1 MKNVFITYSNFRS
14 FLYEFEP
21 RKKGKNKYHFDEF
34 HIDCLSEKDISLLEV
49 ARDFLA
55 NPEELLTHKYVR
67 VERIDDYEFVVAP
80 KNPAYHLKRNCSLL
94 KSNFQEYMIPD
105 VVSHKGYFEIKKYRF
120 WHKKNKLFARYN
132 FEKFKEKHKV
142 VWGSE
147 LRIWNI
153 PNSGNMAFFNMTIN
167 ELEEVVKFK
176 IDEIM
181 KFKSENP
188 NKWAEIQSNSY
199 SVTPHG
205 SVAPHGAVNRNRDL
219 LGFNKKFKN
228 PLISTLLHYYRAK
241 LNPDLDFNVDIL
253 NQLGFKLCK
262 SCNSKKYPADD
273 KVYNTTVIHKEK
285 SKKRIKLPSSSIVN
299 SAEKKQSKKIN
310 CTLTFEQQEIF
321 YRKVFKDLSVI
332 VSDSKDFDIK
342 NYILDFYNLVND
354 KTNDISL
361 ALSYAQLLP
370 ENIISVI
377 GDDKNIGK
385 YLRSKGIDFN
395 DVYDLRDRFEDIAA
409 VEKYLAVIEL
419 SSERLEQVRKKAG
432 VVSSQLEQ
440 AFQTDEN
447 PDFKAHFSNLDFDI
461 AYSTDNFHFPPIDY
475 RYWLSQHGDNDV
487 GNIRLGLTSRLS
499 NLKMINSTISQDVIE
514 LKSMFEAV
522 NYIEKKVASETKS
535 YQDYLDIFD
544 AINNWGGKAI
554 QRGIIYSGLTLRNK
568 LDHEDWFAN
577 YIKAANLLRQE
588 DRVLE
593 GIELMF
599 STPGL
604 GVSFGS
610 KHIAFWTY
618 DNPVT
623 AVYDSKISQILLRSE
638 NPKIKDMIPFISAI
652 NKLANEQSDYC
663 DRLKPKEIEKALFAF
678 HKHYWSNGSKW
689 LGLKGG
695 IDFDCAVKWN
705 KKMVF

>member
-1 MKNVFITYSNFRS
+1 MKNVFITYSNFRN

-105 VVSHKGYFEIKKYRF
+105 VVFHKGYFEIKKYRF
-120 WHKKNKLFARYN
+120 WHKVNKLLARYN

-153 PNSGNMAFFNMTIN
+153 PNSGNMSFFNMTIN

-188 NKWAEIQSNSY
+188 NNWAEIQSSAY
-199 SVTPHG
+199 SVTPRG
-205 SVAPHGAVNRNRDL
+205 SGAPHRSVSSDKAL
-219 LGFNKKFKN
+219 LDFNKKLKN
-228 PLISTLLHYYRAK
+228 PLISALLHYYRAK
-241 LNPDLDFNVDIL
+241 LNPNLDFDVEIL
-253 NQLGFKLCK
+253 DQLGFKLCK
-262 SCNSKKYPADD
+262 SCNSKKNPADD
-273 KVYNTTVIHKEK
+273 KVDNSSLIQKEK
-285 SKKRIKLPSSSIVN
+285 SKKVKLPSSGVVK
-299 SAEKKQSKKIN
+299 SAVKDGNRKIN
-310 CTLTFEQQEIF
+310 CILTNEQQKQF
-321 YRKVFKDLSVI
+321 YKKVFKDLSVT
-332 VSDSKDFDIK
+332 VSDNKEFDIK
-342 NYILDFYNLVND
+342 NYIFDFYSLINN
-354 KTNDISL
+354 KTNDSSL
-361 ALSYAQLLP
+361 ALRYAQLLP
-370 ENIISVI
+370 ENVI
-377 GDDKNIGK
+377 NVTSDDRNIAK
-385 YLRSKGIDFN
+385 YLRAKGVDLNNI
-395 DVYDLRDRFEDIAA
+395 YDLRDRFEDISA
-409 VEKYLAVIEL
+409 VEKYLAVKEL
-419 SSERLEQVRKKAG
+419 STERLEQVRKNAG
-432 VVSSQLEQ
+432 IVSSELEQ
-440 AFQTDEN
+440 AFETDEDL
-447 PDFKAHFSNLDFDI
+447 DFKAHFSNLDFDI
-461 AYSTDNFHFPPIDY
+461 AYSADNFHFPPIDY

-487 GNIRLGLTSRLS
+487 GNNRLGLTSRLS
-499 NLKMINSTISQDVIE
+499 NLKKNNSTISADVIE
-514 LKSMFEAV
+514 LKSMSDAV
-522 NYIEKKVASETKS
+522 SFIEKKVASETKT

-568 LDHEDWFAN
+568 LDHEDWFAY

-663 DRLKPKEIEKALFAF
+663 DGLKPKEIEKALFAF
-678 HKHYWSNGSKW
+678 HKYYWLNNGRW
-689 LGLKGG
+689 LGKVSGND
-695 IDFDCAVKWN
+695 IDCAIEWN
-705 KKMVF
+705 NRMVF

>member
-14 FLYEFEP
+14 FLYEFEL

-147 LRIWNI
+147 LRIGNI

-167 ELEEVVKFK
+167 ELEELVKFK
-176 IDEIM
+176 IDEII

-188 NKWAEIQSNSY
+188 NNWAEIQSSAY
-199 SVTPHG
+199 SVTPRG
-205 SVAPHGAVNRNRDL
+205 SGAPHRSVSSDKAL
-219 LGFNKKFKN
+219 LDFNKKLKN
-228 PLISTLLHYYRAK
+228 PLISALLHYYRAK
-241 LNPDLDFNVDIL
+241 LNPNLDFDVEIL
-253 NQLGFKLCK
+253 DQLGFKLCK
-262 SCNSKKYPADD
+262 SCNSKKNPADD
-273 KVYNTTVIHKEK
+273 KVDNSSLIQKEK
-285 SKKRIKLPSSSIVN
+285 SKKVKLPSSGSVEFSEKVQNEKIIREL
-299 SAEKKQSKKIN
+299 SA
-310 CTLTFEQQEIF
+310 LQQQQL
-321 YRKVFKDLSVI
+321 YAKVFKDLSVI
-332 VSDSKDFDIK
+332 TDNKTP
-342 NYILDFYNLVND
+342 YNLKDYIIEFYEQVVAASND
-354 KTNDISL
+354 SSIGLTYI
-361 ALSYAQLLP
+361 QLLP
-370 ENIISVI
+370 RIIASIINGTPNIRKHFKDNQIIV
-377 GDDKNIGK
+377 
-385 YLRSKGIDFN
+385 N
-395 DVYDLRDRFEDIAA
+395 DVLDLRDGFEDIAN
-409 VEKYLAVIEL
+409 VEKYIQVKMLT
-419 SSERLEQVRKKAG
+419 SDKLEQRREKSG
-432 VVSSQLEQ
+432 LVVSQLEQ

-447 PDFKAHFSNLDFDI
+447 PDFKAHFSNLDFEI

-499 NLKMINSTISQDVIE
+499 SLKMINSTISQDVIE

-568 LDHEDWFAN
+568 LDHEDWFAY

-663 DRLKPKEIEKALFAF
+663 DGLKPKEIEKALFAF
-678 HKHYWSNGSKW
+678 HKYYWLNNGRW
-689 LGLKGG
+689 LGKVSGND
-695 IDFDCAVKWN
+695 IDCAIEWN
-705 KKMVF
+705 NRMVF